1 MGQYLNLSSDSNS
14 RCRLFFYTSL
24 AMIAFAANS
33 LLCRMALKETDID
46 ASSFT
51 AIRLLSG
58 ALVLIFLT
66 SFSVKNQRYLYLL
79 KAGNIWSALALF
91 VYAVGFSFAYKG
103 LSTGMGALILFAIV
117 QLVMITAAL
126 VMKEKFRPV
135 QWCGLVLSL
144 VELMVLLVPGLDAPP
159 LKESILMVIAA
170 VAWATYTLIGKDA
183 KNPTQSTAA
192 NFVYTLPLVLIL
204 VILSVDSWQIDLR
217 GAFYASLSGGMAS
230 ALGYAIWYAV
240 LPNLQRSTA
249 AVIQLSVPLLAAL
262 SGVVFLDEALTVR
275 LLVAGSGIIVGIALV
290 VGLKQPANKTT
301 HS

>member
-1 MGQYLNLSSDSNS
+1 MDQYLNLSSDSNS
-14 RCRLFFYTSL
+14 RYRLFLYTSL

-66 SFSVKNQRYLYLL
+66 SFSAKNQRYLYLL
-79 KAGNIWSALALF
+79 KTGNIWSALALF

-117 QLVMITAAL
+117 QLVMITVAL
-126 VMKEKFRPV
+126 MMKEKFRPV

-144 VELMVLLVPGLDAPP
+144 AGLMVLLVPGLDAPP

-170 VAWATYTLIGKDA
+170 VAWAAYTLIGKDA

-217 GAFYASLSGGMAS
+217 GAFYASLSGGMTS

-290 VGLKQPANKTT
+290 VGLKQPAHKTT